1 MLLKK
6 RFDLEAQAPGIIR
19 ELLSGFRRRIR
30 NKTCATHLPDSSWR
44 ERLERLIVSIIRH
57 FSIIGIGL
65 KLLGLFSDISVCTQ
79 RFMTFGGNLRRA
91 FAAAIIV
98 LDGARIF

>member
-6 RFDLEAQAPGIIR
+6 RFELEAQAPGIIR

-57 FSIIGIGL
+57 FSRIGIGL
-65 KLLGLFSDISVCTQ
+65 KLLGFFSDIYVCTEP
-79 RFMTFGGNLRRA
+79 FMTFGGNPPESFR
-91 FAAAIIV
+91 
-98 LDGARIF
+98 